1 MVGGNAE
8 PVDLIVANLAQTDG
22 RATRDKR
29 AEPKS
34 GDGIEG
40 SRAIDSPGV
49 CHGGCPSEEFGRE
62 GIWSGAAHLNGFQV
76 IPNSIV
82 DRCDGNAASRG
93 ELRPAW
99 TLTGCRWNRTRE
111 PG

>member
-29 AEPKS
+29 AQPKS

-40 SRAIDSPGV
+40 SRAIDSAGV
-49 CHGGCPSEEFGRE
+49 RHGSCPSEEFRSKR
-62 GIWSGAAHLNGFQV
+62 IWSGATHLNGFQV
-76 IPNSIV
+76 VANSIV
-82 DRCDGNAASRG
+82 DRCDGNTASRG

-99 TLTGCRWNRTRE
+99 TLARCRWNRTSK
-111 PG
+111 PV